1 MLYVCSVIYP
11 LLLLYYSLVYLSFL
25 QRLASISDAGI
36 NHASQLS
43 NAFLGLP
50 LEFGKCEA
58 CGATEPDKCEG
69 KLAMFSC
76 YLFLTLVVIILM
88 FVSSFFRSFWVYSS
102 ACANIPSRS
111 C

>member
-69 KLAMFSC
+69 KLVMFFG
-76 YLFLTLVVIILM
+76 YLFNTLHLM
-88 FVSSFFRSFWVYSS
+88 LES
-102 ACANIPSRS
+102 
-111 C
+111 